1 MIEKC
6 VNCKSKNI
14 EKRGF
19 RHNKVGNKQK
29 YHCLICNKWFIEPD
43 GFERMRH
50 QKEDIVRAIHLHN
63 KGLSLFDAKDH
74 LWQHD
79 RVKVSRETI
88 RKWCV
93 KYSVFLKSG
102 KFIRAN
108 VTRKTTSG

>member
-1 MIEKC
+1 MKQQCIF
-6 VNCKSKNI
+6 CKSDSIVKNGLR
-14 EKRGF
+14 KR
-19 RHNKVGNKQK
+19 RVRTKQSFL
-29 YHCLICNKWFIEPD
+29 CLSCRKQFVEPD
-43 GFERMRH
+43 GFERMRNK
-50 QKEDIVRAIHLHN
+50 KEDIVRAIHLHN

-102 KFIRAN
+102 RFTRAK
-108 VTRKTTSG
+108 VARKTAL